1 MLFFDFI
8 NPYVVYIGYNLL
20 TIVTIY
26 LIFTK
31 KEWILA
37 HQKTIWIVVTILL
50 VYSQIARYFLTFLV
64 GRFTLEEGLP
74 FFVCR
79 ISSLFLTFY
88 MFKPVD
94 KVRPLLFF
102 WGATGILGVLVP
114 NGSISN
120 IAMLTETFFIDHYL
134 LAVTPF
140 YLLHINH
147 YKPKFNDALV
157 TTIIFALLLFSFIPL
172 NNLLNADYFY
182 LKDQSVLQYILPG
195 LSQPMFV
202 VIHTI
207 GMFLFFMI
215 YYQIAQAYH
224 NTLMKKRLT

>member
-1 MLFFDFI
+1 MLFFNFI
-8 NPYVVYIGYNLL
+8 NPYIVYITYNLI
-20 TIVTIY
+20 TILTIY

-31 KEWILA
+31 KTWILA
-37 HQKTIWIVVTILL
+37 HQKTIWLIVTILL

-64 GRFTLEEGLP
+64 GRFTIEEGLP

-88 MFKPVD
+88 MFKPKD
-94 KVRPLLFF
+94 RFKPLLYF
-102 WGATGILGVLVP
+102 WGATGILGVFVP

-120 IAMLTETFFIDHYL
+120 IALLTETFFIDHYL

-140 YLLHINH
+140 YLLHINQ
-147 YKPKFNDALV
+147 YKPKLNDALI
-157 TTIIFALLLFSFIPL
+157 TTMVFALVLFIFVPL
-172 NNLLNADYFY
+172 NTLLNADYFY

-195 LSQPMFV
+195 LSQPMFII
-202 VIHTI
+202 IHTI

-215 YYQIAQAYH
+215 YYSIASYYH
-224 NTLMKKRLT
+224 HTIMKKRLT